1 MTAINPA
8 NKQRQRALDDA
19 IQTRMSARFENRLRI
34 ELAKTVRQVADAYE
48 KRGELAISQAVDD
61 RKVQMAQAFVSNYR
75 SIATFFGKRM
85 LKEAKSHSGA
95 EVTKAGVMDIFNDAL
110 EMFITQWVARRVTQ
124 IDRTT
129 ENQIRTVIRGAMDEG
144 LSVPETGKR
153 IRDYAA
159 PMSATRANIIA
170 RTETHTAANFGA
182 QQGAELTG
190 LKMRKEWVSAQDERT
205 RTSPPDEFDH
215 ADADGQVVDMKDSFT
230 VGGEQLMFPGDPGG
244 SAGNIISCRCAV
256 VYLTDD

>member
-19 IQTRMSARFENRLRI
+19 IQTRMSAKFENRLRI

-48 KRGELAISQAVDD
+48 KRGELAISQAIDD
-61 RKVQMAQAFVSNYR
+61 RRAQMAQAFVSNYR

-85 LKEAKSHSGA
+85 LKEAKSHPGA

-170 RTETHTAANFGA
+170 RTETHTAANYGA
-182 QQGAELTG
+182 QQGAQLTG

-215 ADADGQVVDMKDSFT
+215 ADADGQVVDMNDFFT

-244 SAGNIISCRCAV
+244 SAGNIINCRCAV